1 MQMFSLHALPFG
13 RVDEKKLGMSASL
26 LRPSRAE
33 TGTEFHL
40 LPNWISTNRGDLL
53 PCLRQLAATG
63 HSEGHFRI
71 LTPALLACGTRQ
83 MFSLLRTS
91 FNTSKW
97 TVLTC

>member
-13 RVDEKKLGMSASL
+13 RVDEKTLGMSASP

-40 LPNWISTNRGDLL
+40 LLSWISTNRGDLR

-63 HSEGHFRI
+63 HSG
-71 LTPALLACGTRQ
+71 GTFA
-83 MFSLLRTS
+83 FSPLR
-91 FNTSKW
+91 F
-97 TVLTC
+97 

>member
-13 RVDEKKLGMSASL
+13 RVDEKTLGMSASPL
-26 LRPSRAE
+26 E

-40 LPNWISTNRGDLL
+40 LPSWISTNRGDFR

>member
-1 MQMFSLHALPFG
+1 MQMFSLHVLPFG
-13 RVDEKKLGMSASL
+13 RVDEKTLGMSASP

-63 HSEGHFRI
+63 HSERHFRI
-71 LTPALLACGTRQ
+71 LTPAFLACGTQQ